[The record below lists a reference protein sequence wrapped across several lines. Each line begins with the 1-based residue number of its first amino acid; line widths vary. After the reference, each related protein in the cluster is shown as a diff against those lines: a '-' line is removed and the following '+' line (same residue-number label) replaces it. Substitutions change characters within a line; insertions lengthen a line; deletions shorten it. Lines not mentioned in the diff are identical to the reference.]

1 MKKQFEQWS
10 LSLGGLACIIA
21 WILLFSAGLI
31 VEATAVRDQLTKAFS
46 FGDLFT
52 VCLCYTPTNAALL
65 TCLAGLAGGIS
76 SRLTYGRFVED
87 PLGIGTPEK
96 LTVTDVLVRTENPI
110 ASMLR
115 SFIVYFIFVAG
126 LAMASPHN
134 PFSQPTQHQYFRFPA
149 IVSFLLLLVDDD
161 PPF

>member
-10 LSLGGLACIIA
+10 LSLGGLACIIS
-21 WILLFSAGLI
+21 WILLFSAGLL
-31 VEATAVRDQLTKAFS
+31 VETKSFRDQLAKAFS

-76 SRLTYGRFVED
+76 HLLSYGRFVEG

-96 LTVTDVLVRTENPI
+96 FTVTDVLVGTGNPSR
-110 ASMLR
+110 SMLR
-115 SFIVYFIFVAG
+115 GFFVYFHFLVG
-126 LAMASPHN
+126 LAMA
-134 PFSQPTQHQYFRFPA
+134 R
-149 IVSFLLLLVDDD
+149 
-161 PPF
+161 